1 MFPNAEAYT
10 GVKVDL
16 HYGRDV
22 FSVVHAYEIFRDMWP
37 LYCYFFVSAYFFLC
51 KLFTQAPGLITALY
65 AFLLSKIM

>member
-1 MFPNAEAYT
+1 MRCPGGEVVFPNAEAYT

-37 LYCYFFVSAYFFLC
+37 LYCYFFVSAYFFHAC
-51 KLFTQAPGLITALY
+51 Y
-65 AFLLSKIM
+65 VSSS